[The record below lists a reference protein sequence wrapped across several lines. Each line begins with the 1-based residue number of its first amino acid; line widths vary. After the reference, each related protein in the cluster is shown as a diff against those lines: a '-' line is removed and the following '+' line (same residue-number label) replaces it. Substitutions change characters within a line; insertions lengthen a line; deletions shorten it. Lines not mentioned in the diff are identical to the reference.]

1 MAKTKWNE
9 RTKVSQGSRS
19 RMSEPHPNR
28 DRIGDRIVLLYDAR
42 LFLQHGGPRLDE
54 VGRLWGTQGD
64 AAWERLRVAANERT
78 NERKSIVVDR
88 TSDRAL
94 RPYLTNP
101 VARDR
106 GERREAGET
115 TSARDRLRGGAG
127 NRTLPPV
134 NAGSIWTSFPSLSC
148 ARRSNTDSIDA
159 TVTKMAAVE

>member
-1 MAKTKWNE
+1 MAKSKSNE

-78 NERKSIVVDR
+78 NESQSLWIGR
-88 TSDRAL
+88 
-94 RPYLTNP
+94 LTEHY
-101 VARDR
+101 
-106 GERREAGET
+106 GHT
-115 TSARDRLRGGAG
+115 L
-127 NRTLPPV
+127 RTLSHETEGKGGKRVKPRQQGV
-134 NAGSIWTSFPSLSC
+134 
-148 ARRSNTDSIDA
+148 D
-159 TVTKMAAVE
+159 